1 MFFSFPQ
8 SHPAR
13 GRRIRLYL
21 AEVDDLN
28 MISHPARGRRKPLLR
43 LETKKSHPARGR
55 WKFHLN
61 WEKVA
66 KRITSHP
73 ARGRRISQCLRHFC
87 IIQRGASHPARGHR
101 RPPRFTAQF
110 CAAKRGGCF
119 FVKFWAVPDFFRN
132 FSNCGSFCSFCIR
145 IWTVFHWKFA
155 QKSGRNFSVS
165 GVFLCRIP
173 CYNGSKSFHG
183 GQQLRLR
190 EFLPL

>member
-1 MFFSFPQ
+1 M
-8 SHPAR
+8 
-13 GRRIRLYL
+13 RRWRCTSRFDPWGKG
-21 AEVDDLN
+21 VRTGP
-28 MISHPARGRRKPLLR
+28 HRQ
-43 LETKKSHPARGR
+43 
-55 WKFHLN
+55 F
-61 WEKVA
+61 A
-66 KRITSHP
+66 KRYFYFGQKRAILYN
-73 ARGRRISQCLRHFC
+73 RIGEMNSSGDVRQLQSEQFC
-87 IIQRGASHPARGHR
+87 RTNSHPARGHR